1 MVPTNWG
8 TVIMESIAK
17 ATAVENDEGK
27 NASTG
32 IHFKHASIHIAITKG
47 NCLTHWRQVSHKCI
61 GNLTINDPD
70 NGLAPTRH
78 QAITSTNAWIL
89 VIGTFGTNFSEIF
102 IKICI
107 FTLKKMHFKRSSEK
121 WMPFCFGLK
130 ALNELNHPGKKNH
143 KYFTTLTIK
152 WTKNKRNINYCFKVS
167 LNNTHHTKTVIH
179 QLLKRLCTKSAY
191 TLLSDPWEGQ
201 PLRH

>member
-1 MVPTNWG
+1 MWPSLSCYVIENMVPTNWG

-17 ATAVENDEGK
+17 AAAVENDEGK

-47 NCLTHWRQVSHKCI
+47 NCLTHWRRVTHKCI
-61 GNLTINDPD
+61 GNLTINYSE

-78 QAITSTNAWIL
+78 QAIISTNAWIL

-102 IKICI
+102 IKIRI
-107 FTLKKMHFKRSSEK
+107 FTFKKMHLKRSKMHLKRSPGK
-121 WMPFCFGLK
+121 WMPFCLG
-130 ALNELNHPGKKNH
+130 LNELNHPGKKNH

-152 WTKNKRNINYCFKVS
+152 WTKNKRNINYCF
-167 LNNTHHTKTVIH
+167 
-179 QLLKRLCTKSAY
+179 
-191 TLLSDPWEGQ
+191 
-201 PLRH
+201 